1 MSLLKNGADFREGR
15 KEVNDG
21 AIMALE
27 RLRWQAT
34 GWRQCEQCQ
43 KEAQRHY
50 PAILRCHQ
58 RWHCMQCKQIQCKL
72 WQGSAPVPAFAYV
85 YKAVI
90 HTAVLY
96 TACTAIVC
104 VNNSS
109 AIPYTALLSF
119 TSFSALPGFYPI
131 FTSKEELQMIGYCSY
146 CFYFIFFIF
155 CKTFFSWLSWQVA
168 RE

>member
-1 MSLLKNGADFREGR
+1 
-15 KEVNDG
+15 
-21 AIMALE
+21 
-27 RLRWQAT
+27 
-34 GWRQCEQCQ
+34 
-43 KEAQRHY
+43 
-50 PAILRCHQ
+50 
-58 RWHCMQCKQIQCKL
+58 MQCKQIQCKL

-146 CFYFIFFIF
+146 CFYFFYFLQNFFFDFLDKLLENKFPNKNLIIN
-155 CKTFFSWLSWQVA
+155 SD
-168 RE
+168 